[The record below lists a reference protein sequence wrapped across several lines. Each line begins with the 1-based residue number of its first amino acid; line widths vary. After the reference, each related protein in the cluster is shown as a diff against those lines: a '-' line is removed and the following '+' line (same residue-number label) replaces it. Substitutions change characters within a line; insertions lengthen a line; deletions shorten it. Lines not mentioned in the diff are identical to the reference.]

1 MRDLH
6 ERGGD
11 TLAWA
16 EAAAGTLDAGSVL
29 RSELARWRLR
39 AQREGVAPKEP
50 TGDTMSGGGRPRAQS
65 RAF

>member
-16 EAAAGTLDAGSVL
+16 EAVAGTLDVGSVL
-29 RSELARWRLR
+29 RSEPACWRLR
-39 AQREGVAPKEP
+39 AQREGVGPKER
-50 TGDTMSGGGRPRAQS
+50 TGDTVSGGGRPRAQS